1 MPIHVLNGLRS
12 KLTFIIDQTISCLS
26 GSKGEILI
34 GTTSGDVIAFS
45 EDDLTQINRFTNV
58 FELYESLLLRITHY
72 ACTFLTM

>member
-1 MPIHVLNGLRS
+1 MHPI
-12 KLTFIIDQTISCLS
+12 KAYIIIIDQIISCLS

-58 FELYESLLLRITHY
+58 HELYESLLLRITHY
-72 ACTFLTM
+72 AHF